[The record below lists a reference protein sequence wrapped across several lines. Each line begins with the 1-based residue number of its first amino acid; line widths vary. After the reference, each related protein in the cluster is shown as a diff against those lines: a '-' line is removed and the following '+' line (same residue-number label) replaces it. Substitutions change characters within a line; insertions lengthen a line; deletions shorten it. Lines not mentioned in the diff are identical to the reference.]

1 MTCQDLIGFLHEYL
15 GGGLP
20 EAERAVFDHHLKI
33 CPSCVAYL
41 RGYRR
46 TIALS
51 REVMQE
57 SESPP
62 MPEALVR
69 AIVEAK
75 ASRGQTG

>member
-20 EAERAVFDHHLKI
+20 ESERAVFDHHLAI

-41 RGYRR
+41 RGYER
-46 TIALS
+46 TITLS

-57 SESPP
+57 AESQP
-62 MPEALVR
+62 MPDALVR
-69 AIVEAK
+69 AIVEARTVK
-75 ASRGQTG
+75 DQTR